1 LKTSQL
7 VRFQRGSPVMSHA
20 KVVKASATA
29 TAMTAI
35 RSTAN
40 T

>member
-1 LKTSQL
+1 
-7 VRFQRGSPVMSHA
+7 MSHA
-20 KVVKASATA
+20 RVVKASAIA